1 MMKPAEQARVGATS
15 PDDLDRGLRVLRHLG
30 QAVELA
36 PHHLAAADGAV
47 QDALVEDAPELGRTR
62 SVQNCLPGQPGG
74 YLLV

>member
-1 MMKPAEQARVGATS
+1 VRQQAGVGAAGA
-15 PDDLDRGLRVLRHLG
+15 DDLDGGFGVLRHLG

-36 PHHLAAADGAV
+36 SHHLAAADGEV

-62 SVQNCLPGQPGG
+62 SVQNCLAGQTGG